1 MEPIQHLGILL
12 AALAAALFCA
22 VLVLYGL
29 KRNAY
34 AKLLQ
39 QAERRAEELELLTD
53 IGQVVSSRLDP
64 DEVLRT
70 VHRELGRLFDT
81 RKFFVAF
88 IVDEDEEVRFEL
100 EAVDGE
106 VVAKR
111 TRPVTNG
118 ITEHIVRTGQPL
130 LVRSKM
136 EAKRAELKMRPTGR
150 PSKCFCGVPIVSHGK
165 AIGVMAALQYE
176 EENVYVERDLDV
188 MQTTAGHVS
197 VAFEN

>member
-1 MEPIQHLGILL
+1 MEPNQHLGILL
-12 AALAAALFCA
+12 AALAGALFCA
-22 VLVLYGL
+22 VFVLYAL

-81 RKFFVAF
+81 RNFFVAF
-88 IVDEDEEVRFEL
+88 LVEEDEEVRFEL
-100 EAVDGE
+100 EAVEGE

-111 TRPVTNG
+111 TRAMTNG

-136 EAKRAELKMRPTGR
+136 EAKRAELKMRATGR
-150 PSKCFCGVPIVSHGK
+150 PSKCFCGVPIVNHGNT
-165 AIGVMAALQYE
+165 IVVMGVLHYDE
-176 EENVYVERDLDV
+176 EVI
-188 MQTTAGHVS
+188 
-197 VAFEN
+197 